1 MENNL
6 LYFVKSIWQML
17 IFAVIMAGL
26 ELLGMGLLILCGIC
40 DAELLGSGGQTAY
53 LILLLSQ
60 MFAAAVIQIIFYSWK
75 KWENHDVVW
84 KNRVDFFCVC
94 VGCFVGMLIMDVSF
108 LNRKELSV
116 GQIVVLGLLTV
127 LNFLGYIFSFISAEK
142 SRLETE
148 SRVYQKQAVLYQ
160 EWYEGFQKTRKETL
174 AFRHDMNNHFGV
186 LKHLCRNGEDRE
198 SGGVL
203 TEIGKY
209 IDSMGTNYNRT
220 GCDTDSGNLMMD
232 FAVDMK
238 KNYAQSR
245 GIPMEVELNIPKEMN
260 YNSMDLV
267 IFLSNLL
274 DNAIEACER
283 MEQKEKAKIVLKLQ
297 YKMSNLVVLIRNTYD
312 GNLDGQSSDLQEY
325 AMLETSKADKAAHGI
340 GMKNVMDIV
349 EKYHGAINWKAE
361 QGWFTVNALLYEFED
376 KKARD

>member
-6 LYFVKSIWQML
+6 LYLVKSIWQML
-17 IFAVIMAGL
+17 IFAVITAGL
-26 ELLGMGLLILCGIC
+26 ELLGMGLFMLCGIC
-40 DAELLGSGGQTAY
+40 DAELLHNSGQISCLV
-53 LILLLSQ
+53 LILSQ
-60 MFAAAVIQIIFYSWK
+60 MLAVAVIQIIFYSWK
-75 KWENHDVVW
+75 RWENHDAVW
-84 KNRVDFFCVC
+84 KNRVGFFCVC
-94 VGCFVGMLIMDVSF
+94 AGCFVGMLLMDVSF
-108 LNRKELSV
+108 LNLNELSV
-116 GQIVVLGLLTV
+116 GQIIVLGLLTV
-127 LNFLGYIFSFISAEK
+127 LNFLGYIFYFISAEK

-186 LKHLCRNGEDRE
+186 LKHLCKNGEDKE

-297 YKMSNLVVLIRNTYD
+297 YKMSNLVVLIKNTYD
-312 GNLDGQSSDLQEY
+312 GQLDGQSSDLQEY
-325 AMLETSKADKAAHGI
+325 AMLETSKDDKAAHGI

-349 EKYHGAINWKAE
+349 EKYHGAIRWKAE

-376 KKARD
+376 KKMRD

>member
-1 MENNL
+1 MENNV
-6 LYFVKSIWQML
+6 LYVVKSIWQML
-17 IFAVIMAGL
+17 IFAVIVAGL
-26 ELLGMGLLILCGIC
+26 ELLAMGLFVLGGVC
-40 DAELLGSGGQTAY
+40 DIQLLRNDERLLY
-53 LILLLSQ
+53 LILLLAQ
-60 MFAAAVIQIIFYSWK
+60 MFAFVVVQIVFYSWK
-75 KWENHDVVW
+75 KWENHDAVW
-84 KNRVDFFCVC
+84 KNRVGFLCVC
-94 VGCFVGMLIMDVSF
+94 VGCFFGMLLMDIGF
-108 LNRKELSV
+108 LGGKDLTK
-116 GQIVVLGLLTV
+116 GQIVVLSLLAGV
-127 LNFLGYIFSFISAEK
+127 NFLSYVFYFISTEK
-142 SRLETE
+142 SRLEIE
-148 SRVYQKQAVLYQ
+148 NRVYQKQAVLYQ

-186 LKHLCRNGEDRE
+186 LKHLCKNAEEAE
-198 SGGVL
+198 SGGVI

-283 MEQKEKAKIVLKLQ
+283 MGDKSQTKIVLKMQ
-297 YKMSNLVVLIRNTYD
+297 YKGLNI
-312 GNLDGQSSDLQEY
+312 
-325 AMLETSKADKAAHGI
+325 
-340 GMKNVMDIV
+340 
-349 EKYHGAINWKAE
+349 
-361 QGWFTVNALLYEFED
+361 
-376 KKARD
+376 